1 MLKNLRVSLVLL
13 LICGIMYPLA
23 MTAISQLIFPAKAD
37 GSVIEAKGGD
47 VVGSEL
53 IGQSFKDPK
62 YFMSRVSSIE
72 YNASGS
78 GSGNYAPSNVE
89 MIERTKNDIKAFL
102 ESNPDVQKED
112 IPADLLTN
120 SGSGLDPHISPMAA
134 KIQVPR
140 IADVRDI
147 SEEQLESLII
157 KNTEGRQY
165 GILGEPRVNV
175 LQLNMELDRLK

>member
-1 MLKNLRVSLVLL
+1 MLKNLRLILVLL
-13 LICGIMYPLA
+13 LICGVMYPLA
-23 MTAISQLIFPAKAD
+23 MTGISQVIFPAKAD
-37 GSVIEAKGGD
+37 GSLIKDEDGN

-62 YFMSRVSSIE
+62 YFTGRVSSIE

-78 GSGNYAPSNVE
+78 GSGNYAPSNE
-89 MIERTKNDIKAFL
+89 DMIKRTTSDIKAFL
-102 ESNPDVQKED
+102 EKNPDVQTGD

-120 SGSGLDPHISPMAA
+120 SGSGLDPHISPLAA

-140 IADVRDI
+140 IADTRGI
-147 SEEQLESLII
+147 SEERLESLIEE
-157 KNTEGRQY
+157 NTEARQY
-165 GILGEPRVNV
+165 GVLGESRVNV